1 MSGSEKTKRDIT
13 DIEAPFES
21 ELHSIKIKGVAKR
34 NGLTTFLIGLV
45 ALFGAIML
53 LAFLPHSLY
62 LVGVFAL
69 SASIVT
75 MLIGWFKVR
84 EPVHSIELTKT
95 HILYHHRHGKWSL
108 EWSNIQRI
116 DVPKVSHG
124 LEQINLGMVGIKIKQ
139 YEPLLSSI
147 SPRLATNLLLEQRP
161 LLLQNNQ
168 CVGGGC
174 YSNTLI
180 ENDTFKTP
188 EGKIIKGI
196 PAMLANRM
204 TKLRAGLGF
213 DVFISVGELDRSSE
227 DFVVLLRDCLSSVNS
242 TYPD

>member
-1 MSGSEKTKRDIT
+1 MSGNEQAEQQKAKLDGNV
-13 DIEAPFES
+13 EGEQY
-21 ELHSIKIKGVAKR
+21 SIKIKGVAKR
-34 NGLTTFLIGLV
+34 NGLTTFLCGV
-45 ALFGAIML
+45 AALFLAIML
-53 LAFLPHSLY
+53 LAYLPNSLY
-62 LVGVFAL
+62 LIGVLAL

-95 HILYHHRHGKWSL
+95 HILYHHRHGKWTL
-108 EWSNIQRI
+108 EWSNIQRV
-116 DVPKVSHG
+116 DVPKVSQG
-124 LEQINLGMVGIKIKQ
+124 VEQIHLGMVGIKIKQ
-139 YEPLLSSI
+139 YEPLLKSI

-180 ENDTFKTP
+180 ENDTYKTS
-188 EGKIIKGI
+188 EGKTIKGI

-204 TKLRAGLGF
+204 SKLRAGLGF
-213 DVFISVGELDRSSE
+213 DIFISVSELDRSSDE
-227 DFVVLLRDCLSSVNS
+227 FVGLLRECLESVNR
-242 TYPD
+242 PPID